1 MIEYQKSLDR
11 LKHDNYKRNNREQLR
26 RKDIELLQQLIDGIK
41 QQRLW
46 ATKGVKSNEM
56 FIEKY
61 HLTPIVIDE
70 KLEYFI
76 KKGKMKVIE

>member
-1 MIEYQKSLDR
+1 MEDIQEMIEYQKSLDR

-46 ATKGVKSNEM
+46 ATKELK
-56 FIEKY
+56 K
-61 HLTPIVIDE
+61 IVED
-70 KLEYFI
+70 
-76 KKGKMKVIE
+76 KGKMMVIE

>member
-1 MIEYQKSLDR
+1 MKYHK
-11 LKHDNYKRNNREQLR
+11 LKD
-26 RKDIELLQQLIDGIK
+26 
-41 QQRLW
+41 
-46 ATKGVKSNEM
+46 VM

-76 KKGKMKVIE
+76 KKRKDEVN

>member
-1 MIEYQKSLDR
+1 MNKVD
-11 LKHDNYKRNNREQLR
+11 
-26 RKDIELLQQLIDGIK
+26 
-41 QQRLW
+41 
-46 ATKGVKSNEM
+46 EM

-76 KKGKMKVIE
+76 KKGKMKVDE

>member
-1 MIEYQKSLDR
+1 MKYHK
-11 LKHDNYKRNNREQLR
+11 LKD
-26 RKDIELLQQLIDGIK
+26 
-41 QQRLW
+41 
-46 ATKGVKSNEM
+46 VM